1 MAEDENGS
9 NAADGGESETGASTD
24 DRAHAIVKKWSL
36 WSAGVGLIP
45 LPLVDLAAI
54 AGIQLKML
62 KDLADVYDVPF
73 KENLG
78 KSAIGSLIS
87 SGVGT
92 ELGYSSIR
100 SLVKSIPV
108 IGTVASLT
116 VMPAFAGASTL
127 ATGKVFTQHFASGGT
142 FLNFKP
148 DEVREYYKQELA
160 KAEG

>member
-1 MAEDENGS
+1 MAEDENG
-9 NAADGGESETGASTD
+9 AKADDGTEAENGGSTE

-45 LPLVDLAAI
+45 VPLVDLAAI
-54 AGIQLKML
+54 AGIQLKMV
-62 KDLADVYDVPF
+62 KDLADLYEVPF

-92 ELGYSSIR
+92 SLGTGSIR

-108 IGTVASLT
+108 VGTIAGLT

-148 DEVREYYKQELA
+148 DEVREYYQQELA